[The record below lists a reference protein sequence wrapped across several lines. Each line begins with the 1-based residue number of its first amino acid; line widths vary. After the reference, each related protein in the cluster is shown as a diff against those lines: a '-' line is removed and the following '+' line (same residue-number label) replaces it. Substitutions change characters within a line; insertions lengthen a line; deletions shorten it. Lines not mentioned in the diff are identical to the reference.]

1 MKYVNPEIEVI
12 LFTAADVLTDAN
24 NSLEMPEEEI

>member
-1 MKYVNPEIEVI
+1 MKYIQPEVEIIV
-12 LFTAADVLTDAN
+12 LDLDVLTDAN